1 MIELDGSGWSPVRL
15 GNLPYGRLRMLR
27 RVVPHETPAISG
39 RRGKKIRATKVAV
52 SCFKSIAR
60 KTLLEYPLSRDRDV
74 ILCRSCSGDPQ
85 EWRTGRS

>member
-27 RVVPHETPAISG
+27 RAVLHETPLISG

-52 SCFKSIAR
+52 KLF
-60 KTLLEYPLSRDRDV
+60 
-74 ILCRSCSGDPQ
+74 
-85 EWRTGRS
+85 